1 MHETYKVCKNCFK
14 IVKGK
19 DQCCHFNSTI
29 DIDKNIYP
37 IIKELNR
44 KGYETK
50 FCCEGDVEKSE
61 LEDFSVVGYISSYIS
76 LGEDILKD
84 KNTMKGLTPYLLNL
98 PFPWY
103 VDLEYILIRSTLI
116 IRCKN
121 NSDTFKDY
129 YEKEAIKFNNLS
141 ILQHYIEDI
150 PPRRL
155 LKNKGLLENYIE
167 ELFEEEYI
175 FNVDNSETM
184 KEIQKS
190 IDSLQEKIDSGEWRN
205 TSEKFWV

>member
-14 IVKGK
+14 IINRKEE
-19 DQCCHFNSTI
+19 CCYFNSTI
-29 DIDKNIYP
+29 DIDKNMYP
-37 IIKELNR
+37 LIKELNR

-50 FCCEGDVEKSE
+50 YCCEGDIEE
-61 LEDFSVVGYISSYIS
+61 TDIEGFPAAEHISSYIS
-76 LGEDILKD
+76 FGEDILKD
-84 KNTMKGLTPYLLNL
+84 KNTMKCLTPYLLNL

-103 VDLEYILIRSTLI
+103 VDLGDILERSILI
-116 IRCKN
+116 IRCRN
-121 NSDTFKDY
+121 TSDILAKDY
-129 YEKEAIKFNNLS
+129 KNIKNTNLN
-141 ILQHYIEDI
+141 ILQQYIEGI

-167 ELFEEEYI
+167 ELFEEEYML
-175 FNVDNSETM
+175 NVDNSETM